1 MCNTTLLL
9 LLWLSSPGF
18 IESVLRLCVWQR
30 MCMEAK
36 RMLKIYISS
45 EITSHAVLECV
56 KKFASVERVDWM
68 EDAKKE
74 KRWIRRMNA
83 TTTATATAATTNK
96 QIKEHKMRQMLCL
109 YIYSRHHFTMHF
121 KVIDKFMGHQ
131 WC

>member
-1 MCNTTLLL
+1 
-9 LLWLSSPGF
+9 
-18 IESVLRLCVWQR
+18 
-30 MCMEAK
+30 
-36 RMLKIYISS
+36 MLKIYISS

-74 KRWIRRMNA
+74 KRRIRRMNA
-83 TTTATATAATTNK
+83 TTTTTATAATTNK
-96 QIKEHKMRQMLCL
+96 QIQGAQNAAKANQACMLCL

-131 WC
+131 RC